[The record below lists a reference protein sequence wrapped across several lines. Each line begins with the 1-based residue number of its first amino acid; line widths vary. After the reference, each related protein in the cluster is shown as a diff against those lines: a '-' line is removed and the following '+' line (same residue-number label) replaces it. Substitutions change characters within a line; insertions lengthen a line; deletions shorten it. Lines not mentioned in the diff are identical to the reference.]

1 MSGLTDAT
9 KCEKC
14 GQLWSQGFEVVRND
28 ADVNV
33 FAAPP
38 QEFCSIPVENL
49 VREGP
54 TRPVIDCCELWK
66 GHTARKHLG
75 DAAWSEK

>member
-1 MSGLTDAT
+1 MSGLADAT

-14 GQLWSQGFEVVRND
+14 GQLWSRGFEAAQND
-28 ADVNV
+28 AEVNV
-33 FAAPP
+33 FATPYH
-38 QEFCSIPVENL
+38 EFCSIPVENF

-66 GHTARKHLG
+66 SDTAREHLG